1 MSYHIR
7 YKCQWHDQASST
19 SSSKKNGGTI
29 NVISAPVKVW
39 SRIISRI
46 FNPEP
51 YPDGRKSHSPHSR
64 ETISCIL
71 FAGQQCTNFGTIS
84 WNNTEA
90 YIYNYSLCHIILALL
105 WAGQV
110 VAPVTLVLNILAH
123 TYPVCYGMN
132 QGRIQRLKKGGAYI
146 QSGDWCSARRTQL
159 FMAFTH
165 SLLAVRRS
173 KAWERGNVHTAHTV
187 LYGGSGGMLPQEK
200 FEI

>member
-123 TYPVCYGMN
+123 TYPLCYGMN
-132 QGRIQRLKKGGAYI
+132 QGWTQRLKKGGGI
-146 QSGDWCSARRTQL
+146 
-159 FMAFTH
+159 
-165 SLLAVRRS
+165 
-173 KAWERGNVHTAHTV
+173 HTEWGLVQRA
-187 LYGGSGGMLPQEK
+187 
-200 FEI
+200 